1 MDNDI
6 RAVLEGYK
14 RADAYMERER
24 MQRLAT
30 MTTEESKAIFS
41 VLMEKW
47 TNISDVE
54 SEEFRDWRIK
64 HKIEVRKTFLRL
76 AKAKGYL

>member
-1 MDNDI
+1 MDKDI
-6 RAVLEGYK
+6 LAVLEGYK

-24 MQRLAT
+24 MERLSH

-41 VLMEKW
+41 ALMEKW

-54 SEEFRDWRIK
+54 SEEFRAWRLK
-64 HKIEVRKTFLRL
+64 HKIEARKTFLRL
-76 AKAKGYL
+76 AKAKGFL